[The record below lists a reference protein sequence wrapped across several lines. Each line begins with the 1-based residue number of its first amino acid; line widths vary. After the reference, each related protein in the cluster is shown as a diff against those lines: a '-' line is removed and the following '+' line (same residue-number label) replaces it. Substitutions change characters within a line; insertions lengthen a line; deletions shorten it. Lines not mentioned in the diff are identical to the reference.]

1 MSMTTA
7 VPGEVK
13 TFLLSHRQVKHLMSI
28 FVPSPKIG
36 DVTKCT
42 SNCTIALFPD
52 ENKIFLTFIKK
63 QLETYIKYETPMEQA
78 GLSKRHGIRKQI
90 ASVSELW
97 TVQGSTT
104 KMSILL

>member
-1 MSMTTA
+1 MTTA

-13 TFLLSHRQVKHLMSI
+13 TFLLSHGQVKHLMSI
-28 FVPSPKIG
+28 FVPSPKKG

-42 SNCTIALFPD
+42 QKCTIALFPD
-52 ENKIFLTFIKK
+52 ANKILLRIIKK
-63 QLETYIKYETPMEQA
+63 QLETYIKYGTPMEQA
-78 GLSKRHGIRKQI
+78 GLSKGHGAREQI

-104 KMSILL
+104 QMSNCFID